1 MTRKLNILLS
11 IAVLLLL
18 ALFFFIIVSEHGLA
32 DLRFIKK
39 ERDRLVEDSKRLSR
53 ENLTIGIEID
63 RLKHDPAYIEIS
75 TSTDPA
81 PFPTWLSVVALLPV
95 IVGTTRQFL
104 SSHFLDSLRS

>member
-53 ENLTIGIEID
+53 ENQTIGIEID
-63 RLKHDPAYIEIS
+63 RLKHDPAYIESI
-75 TSTDPA
+75 A
-81 PFPTWLSVVALLPV
+81 
-95 IVGTTRQFL
+95 RQEL
-104 SSHFLDSLRS
+104 GIIGKDEIILKPQSQSRQK

>member
-53 ENLTIGIEID
+53 KNLTIGIEID
-63 RLKHDPAYIEIS
+63 RLKHDPAYIESI
-75 TSTDPA
+75 A
-81 PFPTWLSVVALLPV
+81 
-95 IVGTTRQFL
+95 RQEL
-104 SSHFLDSLRS
+104 GMIGKDEIILKPQSQSRRK